1 MNKWIDRILWIIAVA
16 LVIGQII
23 VAAFYTVPKSD
34 ALSGLKVATSVYEGG
49 GFVIGAPA
57 MSLLGV
63 LSKIVGLS
71 PVKLAL
77 DILPFIIIPLCY
89 FAYGFLAKSLSE
101 GLIKTPAILIFTELL
116 NIYGYGSDAL
126 SPYTL
131 LLGWYRGGAIL
142 IHLILPFI
150 LAFIIRWRDKHP
162 HPEKTEDAST
172 LDEEDSEDEMK
183 HKILNVRNLSIAL
196 AVFVIIVIGAVFVLN
211 RKINNLHE
219 ATLSLQDIIES
230 KGEFIEFK
238 GALGDTFRGYIVVDA
253 DDNVTVVFGGRYED
267 GEALL
272 EVLSRYDK
280 HVTSWYIMEDGE
292 QGAFEYCRD
301 NGVAIEHIYSVG
313 GIEEIK

>member
-1 MNKWIDRILWIIAVA
+1 MNKWTGRILWMIAVA

-34 ALSGLKVATSVYEGG
+34 ALYGLKIATSIYEGG
-49 GFVIGAPA
+49 GFVISAPA
-57 MSLLGV
+57 MSILG
-63 LSKIVGLS
+63 LISRIVRIS

-77 DILPFIIIPLCY
+77 NILPFVILPLCY

-101 GLIKTPAILIFTELL
+101 GPVKTPAILIFTELL
-116 NIYGYGSDAL
+116 NIYGYSSDAL

-142 IHLILPFI
+142 VHLILP
-150 LAFIIRWRDKHP
+150 LVAAFIIRWRDKHP
-162 HPEKTEDAST
+162 LQKKEDEGM
-172 LDEEDSEDEMK
+172 LEEEDSEDDMK

-211 RKINNLHE
+211 KKINNLHE

-238 GALGDTFRGYIVVDA
+238 GALGDAFRGYIVVDA
-253 DDNVTVVFGGRYED
+253 EDNVTVVFGGRYED

-272 EVLSRYDK
+272 EILSRYDK

-313 GIEEIK
+313 GIEELK

>member
-1 MNKWIDRILWIIAVA
+1 MNKWTGRILWMIAVA

-34 ALSGLKVATSVYEGG
+34 ALYGLKIATSIYEGG
-49 GFVIGAPA
+49 GFVISAPA
-57 MSLLGV
+57 MSILG
-63 LSKIVGLS
+63 LISRIVRIS

-77 DILPFIIIPLCY
+77 NILPFVIIPLCY

-101 GLIKTPAILIFTELL
+101 GSVKTPAILILTELL
-116 NIYGYGSDAL
+116 NIYGYSSDAL

-131 LLGWYRGGAIL
+131 LLGWYRGEAIL
-142 IHLILPFI
+142 VHLILP
-150 LAFIIRWRDKHP
+150 LVAAFIIRWRDKHP
-162 HPEKTEDAST
+162 LQKKEDEGM
-172 LDEEDSEDEMK
+172 LEEEDSEDDMK

-211 RKINNLHE
+211 KKINNLHE

-238 GALGDTFRGYIVVDA
+238 GALGDAFRGYIVVDA
-253 DDNVTVVFGGRYED
+253 EDNVTVVFGGRYED

-272 EVLSRYDK
+272 EILSRYDK

-313 GIEEIK
+313 GIEELK